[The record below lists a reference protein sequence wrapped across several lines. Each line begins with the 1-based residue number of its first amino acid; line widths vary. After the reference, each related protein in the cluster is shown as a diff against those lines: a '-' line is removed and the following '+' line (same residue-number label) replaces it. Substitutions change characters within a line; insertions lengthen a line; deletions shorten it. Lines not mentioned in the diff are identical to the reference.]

1 MSEFVVAP
9 WRHHDP
15 PRGLADQRSRHEVNE
30 NGAHEKSEHFTS
42 MQVLAYHRLAERR
55 VHQ

>member
-30 NGAHEKSEHFTS
+30 NGVHEKKRALHFH
-42 MQVLAYHRLAERR
+42 AGAR
-55 VHQ
+55 VP